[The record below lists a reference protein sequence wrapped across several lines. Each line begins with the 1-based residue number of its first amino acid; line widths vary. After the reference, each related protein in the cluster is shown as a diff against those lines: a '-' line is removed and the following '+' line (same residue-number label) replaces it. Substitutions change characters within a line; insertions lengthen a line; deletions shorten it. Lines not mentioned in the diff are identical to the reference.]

1 MTYVF
6 DTNAFSHLFHSYYRS
21 RFPTLWAN
29 FDDLIADGLITST
42 REVAREIK
50 DDRVKALRDW
60 AKEQKELFPTPT
72 AAEAQFVVGIFAVP
86 HFQQIIEK
94 KKLLKGGKNADPF
107 VIARAAVLQA
117 AVVTMESDSPN
128 AARIPN
134 ICRHFK
140 IECMSLEDFM
150 ENEDWKF

>member
-29 FDDLIADGLITST
+29 FDDLITDGLITST

-50 DDRVKALRDW
+50 DDRVKVLRDW

-107 VIARAAVLQA
+107 VIARAAVLEA